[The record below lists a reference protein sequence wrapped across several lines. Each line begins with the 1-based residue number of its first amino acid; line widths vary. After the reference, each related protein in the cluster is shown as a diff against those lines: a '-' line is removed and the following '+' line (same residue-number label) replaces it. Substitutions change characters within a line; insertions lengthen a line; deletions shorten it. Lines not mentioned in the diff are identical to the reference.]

1 VIAERKIN
9 EIADKLHKNCVKVT
23 LLCDSFCEVTKISGQ
38 AKPKQA
44 HKEKLYIV
52 SVTL

>member
-1 VIAERKIN
+1 MIAERKIN
-9 EIADKLHKNCVKVT
+9 EIADKLHKNCVK
-23 LLCDSFCEVTKISGQ
+23 VTKISGQ